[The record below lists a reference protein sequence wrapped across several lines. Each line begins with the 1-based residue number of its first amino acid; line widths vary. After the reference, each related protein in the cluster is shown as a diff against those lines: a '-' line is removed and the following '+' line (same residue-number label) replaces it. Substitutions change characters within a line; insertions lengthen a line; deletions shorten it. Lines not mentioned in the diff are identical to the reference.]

1 MARTLQGDVRT
12 KILQAARERMW
23 QFGYKKT
30 TIDEIAADAGVGKG
44 TVYLYFENKEDI
56 ALAILANFKQGT
68 LARMQEIVCDV
79 NLPVPEKVARILASP
94 VLEAHAFCGNHPAAT
109 ELIVSVKPHIKLRLH
124 PYIEQEIGL
133 IADVLVEGNRQ
144 GLFDVADAVRTAR
157 TLKYMVSGFWPPYP
171 SIDSAEEIELEIGRI
186 VDLAIHGMR
195 KVDVARLSS

>member
-12 KILQAARERMW
+12 KILEAARERMW

-56 ALAILANFKQGT
+56 GLAILANFKQGT
-68 LARMQEIVCDV
+68 LARIQEIACDSS
-79 NLPVPEKVARILASP
+79 LPIPAKIAQMLASP

-109 ELIVSVKPHIKLRLH
+109 ELIVSVKPHIKMRLH
-124 PYIEQEIGL
+124 PYIEQEIAL
-133 IADVLVEGNRQ
+133 IAEVLERGNRERV
-144 GLFDVADAVRTAR
+144 FDVAEPTATAR

-171 SIDSAEEIELEIGRI
+171 CVSGTEEIELEIGRI
-186 VDLAIHGMR
+186 VDLVMRGMR
-195 KVDVARLSS
+195 KG